1 MNNEVRERLRNLSRK
16 LADAAFA
23 RACDSAATAEDFQEA
38 LDALDVHLKEVRRRS
53 AELHVEREFA

>member
-23 RACDSAATAEDFQEA
+23 RACDDAASAGEFQEA
-38 LDALDVHLKEVRRRS
+38 LDALDAHLKEVRRRY
-53 AELHVEREFA
+53 AQVHLERELV